1 LKKIISYALMFAVAA
16 YLLNW
21 GMHLLREVWPWIAVI
36 GLAVL
41 VIVVLVRIRRYNDSN
56 KY

>member
-1 LKKIISYALMFAVAA
+1 MKKIVSYALMFAVAA

-21 GMHLLREVWPWIAVI
+21 GMRLLREVWPWIAVI

-41 VIVVLVRIRRYNDSN
+41 VIVVCARIRRYNDSN

>member
-1 LKKIISYALMFAVAA
+1 LKKIVTYALMFAVAA

-21 GMHLLREVWPWIAVI
+21 GMRLLREVWPWIAVA
-36 GLAVL
+36 GLI
-41 VIVVLVRIRRYNDSN
+41 VIVIVFLVRIRRYNDSN